1 MAIDIKSEDYDILK
15 QPYINKYLRV
25 DLLDFDYNVIRDIT
39 GHLTKCSVSV
49 DADSDLRRNC
59 DVSMVITDDTV
70 DISPEGGIW
79 LNRYIQPY
87 VGYENAY
94 TGKIQWY
101 NQGIFLINEP
111 TWQYDSSTNELS
123 FKGVDLMAKMTGLRN
138 GNLEGIPTVVPQGSD
153 VRGAIIQLLEMSG
166 FTSYIVDECVND
178 LGGKQEVPYDLQ
190 VEQGGTVYDM
200 LAKLRD
206 IVPNYQMYFD
216 VNGTFHYDRIPSGAN
231 EAIAITD
238 DLWNNIVLSESNN
251 VPFEEV
257 KNTIEVYGKT
267 HSTDN
272 YPTETTA
279 TESEGTISLTIPSL
293 SDSTLPEYTLIAFNL
308 ESAFEPPNVFGGIRV
323 SVTNSQNTG
332 AFYIVN
338 GANENILRLEAG
350 YHVMHVHKFAGNWY
364 WLYLGGLQAHAVVQ
378 ETNRQSPFNI
388 YDNGIIRV
396 VLSGGDYENI
406 TSDELAKER
415 AQLELYWKCR
425 LKDSVALSV
434 IPIPWLDV
442 NILVSHAL
450 RDETEEK
457 QWMIKS
463 FSVDYGE
470 ISEMKIEMIAYYPY
484 YEEV

>member
-206 IVPNYQMYFD
+206 IVPNYQM
-216 VNGTFHYDRIPSGAN
+216 
-231 EAIAITD
+231 
-238 DLWNNIVLSESNN
+238 
-251 VPFEEV
+251 
-257 KNTIEVYGKT
+257 
-267 HSTDN
+267 
-272 YPTETTA
+272 
-279 TESEGTISLTIPSL
+279 
-293 SDSTLPEYTLIAFNL
+293 
-308 ESAFEPPNVFGGIRV
+308 
-323 SVTNSQNTG
+323 
-332 AFYIVN
+332 
-338 GANENILRLEAG
+338 
-350 YHVMHVHKFAGNWY
+350 
-364 WLYLGGLQAHAVVQ
+364 
-378 ETNRQSPFNI
+378 
-388 YDNGIIRV
+388 
-396 VLSGGDYENI
+396 
-406 TSDELAKER
+406 
-415 AQLELYWKCR
+415 
-425 LKDSVALSV
+425 
-434 IPIPWLDV
+434 
-442 NILVSHAL
+442 
-450 RDETEEK
+450 
-457 QWMIKS
+457 
-463 FSVDYGE
+463 
-470 ISEMKIEMIAYYPY
+470 
-484 YEEV
+484 